1 LPLVDLDRF
10 DFLYAGR
17 VKGMKSA
24 TTRDLMTTLSRPGII
39 SLAGGFPDTRAFGEE
54 AFREISHNIAADAA
68 QALQYG
74 PTAGLEAIKDVIVE
88 VMAAE
93 GTPARQENVFV
104 TTGAQ
109 QGLDLIAKVFLDEGD
124 ALLCEG
130 PAYAGALNAFAAY
143 RPRIA
148 HVPMDRAGMIPVAAR
163 ETLNKARRQG
173 LHVKFIY
180 TVPNFQNPA
189 GVTMVAERRK
199 EMLEMA
205 REFDL
210 VIVEDN
216 PYGMLRFEGEPLSSL
231 AALEQEDGDSDGGPD
246 RVVYLGTFSKIFAPG
261 VRLGWVH
268 AQPGILH
275 KINVGK
281 QGADLCSSNLSQM
294 MISSYF
300 QNADWR
306 AYVRRLTSMY
316 RERRDAMLDALAEF
330 MPKEVHW
337 THPEGGLFVW
347 ATLPSYLDAT
357 AMLPRAIAKNVAYVP
372 GEGFY
377 AGGSG
382 KNNMRLNF
390 SFVEPERIRRGIE
403 LLSEVIRER
412 MELRSDLE
420 RGSRRGQDSRRA
432 ARPANTASLA
442 GTEG

>member
-1 LPLVDLDRF
+1 MPLVDLDRF
-10 DFLYAGR
+10 DFLYSER
-17 VKGMKSA
+17 VKGMKTA
-24 TTRDLMTTLSRPGII
+24 ATRDLMATLSRPGII
-39 SLAGGFPDTRAFGEE
+39 SLAGGFPDTRAFGEA
-54 AFREISHNIAADAA
+54 AFREISASIAADTA

-74 PTAGLEAIKDVIVE
+74 PTSGLEPVKDVIVE

-93 GTPARQENVFV
+93 GTPARQEDVFV

-124 ALLCEG
+124 AILCEG
-130 PAYAGALNAFAAY
+130 PTYAGALNAFAAY

-163 ETLNKARRQG
+163 ETLDRARKQG

-189 GVTMVAERRK
+189 GVTLVTERRR
-199 EMLEMA
+199 ELLEIA

-210 VIVEDN
+210 VVVEDN
-216 PYGMLRFEGEPLSSL
+216 PYGMLRFEGEPLPTL
-231 AALEQEDGDSDGGPD
+231 AALEQEQEGVVD

-294 MISSYF
+294 MIYSYF

-306 AYVRRLTSMY
+306 SYVGRLTSMY
-316 RERRDAMLDALAEF
+316 KERRDAMLDALAEF

-357 AMLPRAIAKNVAYVP
+357 AMLPRAIARNVAYVP

-377 AGGSG
+377 AGGAG
-382 KNNMRLNF
+382 KNHMRLNF

-403 LLSEVIRER
+403 LLSEVVRER

-420 RGSRRGQDSRRA
+420 RGSQRGARRSPRS
-432 ARPANTASLA
+432 ASFA
-442 GTEG
+442 SGTDG

>member
-24 TTRDLMTTLSRPGII
+24 ATRDLMATLSRPGII

-54 AFREISHNIAADAA
+54 AFREISRNIAADAA

-93 GTPARQENVFV
+93 GTPARQEDVFV

-124 ALLCEG
+124 AVLCEG

-163 ETLNKARRQG
+163 ETLEKARRSG

-189 GVTMVAERRK
+189 GVTLVAERRR
-199 EMLEMA
+199 ELLEMA

-216 PYGMLRFEGEPLSSL
+216 PYGMLRFEGEPLPSL
-231 AALEQEDGDSDGGPD
+231 AALEQEGGDGGPG

-294 MISSYF
+294 MIASYF

-306 AYVRRLTSMY
+306 AYVKRLTAMY

-357 AMLPRAIAKNVAYVP
+357 AMLPRAIARNVAYVP

-390 SFVEPERIRRGIE
+390 SFVESEKIRRGIE

-412 MELRSDLE
+412 MALRSDLE
-420 RGSRRGQDSRRA
+420 RGSRRGQDSRGAGRSTNA
-432 ARPANTASLA
+432 HVAS

>member
-1 LPLVDLDRF
+1 
-10 DFLYAGR
+10 
-17 VKGMKSA
+17 
-24 TTRDLMTTLSRPGII
+24 
-39 SLAGGFPDTRAFGEE
+39 
-54 AFREISHNIAADAA
+54 
-68 QALQYG
+68 
-74 PTAGLEAIKDVIVE
+74 
-88 VMAAE
+88 
-93 GTPARQENVFV
+93 
-104 TTGAQ
+104 
-109 QGLDLIAKVFLDEGD
+109 
-124 ALLCEG
+124 
-130 PAYAGALNAFAAY
+130 
-143 RPRIA
+143 
-148 HVPMDRAGMIPVAAR
+148 MIPIAAR
-163 ETLNKARRQG
+163 ETLKKARKQG

-189 GVTMVAERRK
+189 GVTLIRERRH
-199 EMLEMA
+199 ELLEIA

-210 VIVEDN
+210 IIVEDN
-216 PYGMLRFEGEPLSSL
+216 PYGMLRFEGEPLPTL
-231 AALEQEDGDSDGGPD
+231 AALEQEQEGYLVD

-275 KINVGK
+275 KINIGK

-306 AYVRRLTSMY
+306 AYVKRLTTMY
-316 RERRDAMLDALAEF
+316 KERRDAMLDALAEF

-357 AMLPRAIAKNVAYVP
+357 AMLPRAIARNVAYVP

-382 KNNMRLNF
+382 KNHMRLNF

-420 RGSRRGQDSRRA
+420 RGSQRSPQRSSRS
-432 ARPANTASLA
+432 TV
-442 GTEG
+442 GTDR

>member
-1 LPLVDLDRF
+1 MPLVDLDRF

-24 TTRDLMTTLSRPGII
+24 ATRDLMATLSRPGII

-54 AFREISHNIAADAA
+54 AFREISQNIAADSA

-88 VMAAE
+88 VMSAE
-93 GTPARQENVFV
+93 GTPARQEDVFV

-124 ALLCEG
+124 AVLCEG
-130 PAYAGALNAFAAY
+130 PAYAGALNAFASY
-143 RPRIA
+143 KPRIA

-163 ETLNKARRQG
+163 ETLKKARRQG

-189 GVTMVAERRK
+189 GVTMVAERRR
-199 EMLEMA
+199 ELLEMA

-216 PYGMLRFEGEPLSSL
+216 PYGMLRFEGEPLPTL
-231 AALEQEDGDSDGGPD
+231 AAIEQEAGDLD

-275 KINVGK
+275 KINIGK

-306 AYVRRLTSMY
+306 AYVKRLTSIY

-330 MPKEVHW
+330 MPGEVHW

-390 SFVEPERIRRGIE
+390 SFVEPEKIRRGIE

-420 RGSRRGQDSRRA
+420 RGSRRGQDSRSAGRS
-432 ARPANTASLA
+432 ASASFAA

>member
-1 LPLVDLDRF
+1 
-10 DFLYAGR
+10 
-17 VKGMKSA
+17 
-24 TTRDLMTTLSRPGII
+24 
-39 SLAGGFPDTRAFGEE
+39 
-54 AFREISHNIAADAA
+54 
-68 QALQYG
+68 
-74 PTAGLEAIKDVIVE
+74 
-88 VMAAE
+88 
-93 GTPARQENVFV
+93 
-104 TTGAQ
+104 
-109 QGLDLIAKVFLDEGD
+109 
-124 ALLCEG
+124 
-130 PAYAGALNAFAAY
+130 
-143 RPRIA
+143 
-148 HVPMDRAGMIPVAAR
+148 
-163 ETLNKARRQG
+163 
-173 LHVKFIY
+173 
-180 TVPNFQNPA
+180 
-189 GVTMVAERRK
+189 MVAERRT
-199 EMLEMA
+199 ELLEMA

-216 PYGMLRFEGEPLSSL
+216 PYGMLRFEGEPIPSL
-231 AALEQEDGDSDGGPD
+231 AALEQEEGDLD

-306 AYVRRLTSMY
+306 AYVKRLTTMY
-316 RERRDAMLDALAEF
+316 KERRDAMLDSLAEF

-357 AMLPRAIAKNVAYVP
+357 AMLPRAIARNVAYVP

-377 AGGSG
+377 GGSPGTG

-403 LLSEVIRER
+403 LLSEVVRER

-420 RGSRRGQDSRRA
+420 RGSHLSVRSAVGTDGLGSWRAWRSCAAGTRWSATSRLSRAGACSTPSNASATRSIPSTSRIRRRERSWGSRPTQPSSACTAPA
-432 ARPANTASLA
+432 ARMAPYRRF
-442 GTEG
+442 

>member
-10 DFLYAGR
+10 DFLYATR

-24 TTRDLMTTLSRPGII
+24 ATRDLMATLSRPGII

-54 AFREISHNIAADAA
+54 AFRELSQGIAPDAA

-74 PTAGLEAIKDVIVE
+74 PTAGLESIKDVIVE
-88 VMAAE
+88 VMDAE
-93 GTPARQENVFV
+93 GTPARQEDVFV

-109 QGLDLIAKVFLDEGD
+109 QGLDLVAKVFLDEGD
-124 ALLCEG
+124 AVLCEG
-130 PAYAGALNAFAAY
+130 PTYAGALNAFAAY
-143 RPRIA
+143 RPKIA
-148 HVPMDRAGMIPVAAR
+148 HAPMDRAGIIPVAAR
-163 ETLNKARRQG
+163 ETLMRARKQG
-173 LHVKFIY
+173 VHVKFIY
-180 TVPNFQNPA
+180 TVPNFQNPT
-189 GVTMVAERRK
+189 GVTMVAERRR
-199 EMLEMA
+199 ELLELA

-210 VIVEDN
+210 IIVEDN
-216 PYGMLRFEGEPLSSL
+216 PYGMLRFEGEPLPSL
-231 AALEQEDGDSDGGPD
+231 AALEQEEGDVD

-300 QNADWR
+300 RNADWR
-306 AYVRRLTSMY
+306 AYVKRLTGMY
-316 RERRDAMLDALAEF
+316 RERRDAMLDSLAEF
-330 MPKEVHW
+330 MPREVHW

-347 ATLPSYLDAT
+347 ATLPSYLDTT

-377 AGGSG
+377 AGGAG
-382 KNNMRLNF
+382 KNHMRLNF
-390 SFVEPERIRRGIE
+390 SFVEPEKIRRGVEILAE
-403 LLSEVIRER
+403 TTRER
-412 MELRSDLE
+412 MELRSDME
-420 RGSRRGQDSRRA
+420 RGSRRGKKGGQRS
-432 ARPANTASLA
+432 ASFAPGA
-442 GTEG
+442 GG

>member
-1 LPLVDLDRF
+1 VPLVDLDRF

-17 VKGMKSA
+17 VKGMKTA
-24 TTRDLMTTLSRPGII
+24 TTRDLMATLSRPGII

-54 AFREISHNIAADAA
+54 AFREITQKISTDAA
-68 QALQYG
+68 QVLQYG
-74 PTAGLEAIKDVIVE
+74 PTSGLEPIKDVIVE

-93 GTPARQENVFV
+93 GTPARQEDVFV

-124 ALLCEG
+124 AILCEG
-130 PAYAGALNAFAAY
+130 PTYAGALNAFAAY

-148 HVPMDRAGMIPVAAR
+148 HVPMDRAGIIPVAAR
-163 ETLNKARRQG
+163 ETLTKARKQG

-189 GVTMVAERRK
+189 GVTLIRERR
-199 EMLEMA
+199 EELLEIA

-210 VIVEDN
+210 VVVEDN
-216 PYGMLRFEGEPLSSL
+216 PYGMLRFEGEPLPTL
-231 AALEQEDGDSDGGPD
+231 ATLEQAQDGVVD

-294 MISSYF
+294 MISRYF

-306 AYVRRLTSMY
+306 AYVGRLTSMY
-316 RERRDAMLDALAEF
+316 RERRDAMLDSLAEF

-347 ATLPSYLDAT
+347 ATLPTYLDAT
-357 AMLPRAIAKNVAYVP
+357 AMLPRAIARNVAYVP

-377 AGGSG
+377 AGGAG
-382 KNNMRLNF
+382 KNHMRLNF

-420 RGSRRGQDSRRA
+420 RGSQRASRGSASR
-432 ARPANTASLA
+432 SSI
-442 GTEG
+442 GTDR

>member
-1 LPLVDLDRF
+1 
-10 DFLYAGR
+10 
-17 VKGMKSA
+17 
-24 TTRDLMTTLSRPGII
+24 
-39 SLAGGFPDTRAFGEE
+39 
-54 AFREISHNIAADAA
+54 
-68 QALQYG
+68 
-74 PTAGLEAIKDVIVE
+74 
-88 VMAAE
+88 
-93 GTPARQENVFV
+93 
-104 TTGAQ
+104 
-109 QGLDLIAKVFLDEGD
+109 
-124 ALLCEG
+124 
-130 PAYAGALNAFAAY
+130 
-143 RPRIA
+143 
-148 HVPMDRAGMIPVAAR
+148 
-163 ETLNKARRQG
+163 
-173 LHVKFIY
+173 KFIY
-180 TVPNFQNPA
+180 TVPNFQNPT
-189 GVTMVAERRK
+189 GVTLVTERRR
-199 EMLEMA
+199 ELLEIA

-210 VIVEDN
+210 VVVEDN
-216 PYGMLRFEGEPLSSL
+216 PYGMLRFEGEPLPTL
-231 AALEQEDGDSDGGPD
+231 AALEQEQEGVVD

-306 AYVRRLTSMY
+306 AYVGRLTATY
-316 RERRDAMLDALAEF
+316 KERRDAMLDALAEF

-377 AGGSG
+377 AGEAG
-382 KNNMRLNF
+382 KNHMRLNF

-403 LLSEVIRER
+403 LLSEVVRER

-420 RGSRRGQDSRRA
+420 RGTQRGARRSPRS
-432 ARPANTASLA
+432 ASFAA
-442 GTEG
+442 GTDG

>member
-1 LPLVDLDRF
+1 VPLVDLDRF
-10 DFLYAGR
+10 DFLYANR
-17 VKGMKSA
+17 VKGMKTA
-24 TTRDLMTTLSRPGII
+24 ATRDLMATLSRPGII

-54 AFREISHNIAADAA
+54 AFREISRNKAGDAA

-74 PTAGLEAIKDVIVE
+74 PTSGLEAIKDVIVD

-93 GTPARQENVFV
+93 GTPARQEDVFI

-124 ALLCEG
+124 AILCEG
-130 PAYAGALNAFAAY
+130 PTYAGALNAFAAY

-148 HVPMDRAGMIPVAAR
+148 HVPMDRAGMIPIAAR
-163 ETLNKARRQG
+163 ETLKKARKQG

-189 GVTMVAERRK
+189 GVTLIRERRH
-199 EMLEMA
+199 ELLEIA

-210 VIVEDN
+210 IIVEDN
-216 PYGMLRFEGEPLSSL
+216 PYGMLRFEGEPLPTL
-231 AALEQEDGDSDGGPD
+231 AALEQEQEGYLVD

-275 KINVGK
+275 KINIGK

-306 AYVRRLTSMY
+306 AYVKRLTTMY
-316 RERRDAMLDALAEF
+316 KERRDAMLDALAEF

-357 AMLPRAIAKNVAYVP
+357 AMLPRAIARNVAYVP

-382 KNNMRLNF
+382 KNHMRLNF

-420 RGSRRGQDSRRA
+420 RGSQRSPQRSSRS
-432 ARPANTASLA
+432 TV
-442 GTEG
+442 GTDR

>member
-1 LPLVDLDRF
+1 VPLVDLDRF
-10 DFLYAGR
+10 DFLYANR
-17 VKGMKSA
+17 VKGMKTA
-24 TTRDLMTTLSRPGII
+24 ATRDLMATLSRPGII

-54 AFREISHNIAADAA
+54 AFREISRNIAGDAA

-74 PTAGLEAIKDVIVE
+74 PTSGLEAIKDVIVD

-93 GTPARQENVFV
+93 GTPARQEDVFI

-124 ALLCEG
+124 AILCEG
-130 PAYAGALNAFAAY
+130 PTYAGALNAFAAY

-148 HVPMDRAGMIPVAAR
+148 HVPMDRAGMIPIAAR
-163 ETLNKARRQG
+163 ETLKKARKQG

-189 GVTMVAERRK
+189 GVTLIRERRH
-199 EMLEMA
+199 ELLEIA

-210 VIVEDN
+210 IIVEDN
-216 PYGMLRFEGEPLSSL
+216 PYGMLRFEGEPLPTL
-231 AALEQEDGDSDGGPD
+231 AALEQEQEGYLVD

-275 KINVGK
+275 KINIGK

-306 AYVRRLTSMY
+306 AYVKRLTTMY
-316 RERRDAMLDALAEF
+316 KERRDVMLDALAEF

-357 AMLPRAIAKNVAYVP
+357 AMLPRAIARNVAYVP

-382 KNNMRLNF
+382 KNHMRLNF

-420 RGSRRGQDSRRA
+420 RGSQRSPQRSSRS
-432 ARPANTASLA
+432 TV
-442 GTEG
+442 GTDR

>member
-1 LPLVDLDRF
+1 VPLVDLDRF
-10 DFLYAGR
+10 DFLYANR
-17 VKGMKSA
+17 VKGMKTA
-24 TTRDLMTTLSRPGII
+24 ATRDLMATLSRPGII

-54 AFREISHNIAADAA
+54 AFREISRNIAGDAA

-74 PTAGLEAIKDVIVE
+74 PTSGLEAIKDVIVD

-93 GTPARQENVFV
+93 GTPARQEDVFI

-124 ALLCEG
+124 AILCEG
-130 PAYAGALNAFAAY
+130 PTYAGALNAFAAY

-148 HVPMDRAGMIPVAAR
+148 HVPMDRAGMIPIAAR
-163 ETLNKARRQG
+163 ETLKKARKQG

-189 GVTMVAERRK
+189 GVTLIRERRH
-199 EMLEMA
+199 ELLEIA

-210 VIVEDN
+210 IIVEDN
-216 PYGMLRFEGEPLSSL
+216 PYGMLRFEGEPLPTL
-231 AALEQEDGDSDGGPD
+231 AALEQEQEGYLVD

-275 KINVGK
+275 KINIGK

-306 AYVRRLTSMY
+306 AYVKRLSTMY
-316 RERRDAMLDALAEF
+316 KERRDAMLDALAEF

-357 AMLPRAIAKNVAYVP
+357 AMLPRAIARNVAYVP

-382 KNNMRLNF
+382 KNHMRLNF

-420 RGSRRGQDSRRA
+420 RGSQRSPQRSSRS
-432 ARPANTASLA
+432 TV
-442 GTEG
+442 GTDR

>member
-1 LPLVDLDRF
+1 MPLVDLDRF
-10 DFLYAGR
+10 DFLYANR
-17 VKGMKSA
+17 VKGMKTA
-24 TTRDLMTTLSRPGII
+24 ATRDLMATLSRPGII

-54 AFREISHNIAADAA
+54 AFKEISGNVAAESA

-74 PTAGLEAIKDVIVE
+74 PTGGLETIKDVIVD

-93 GTPARQENVFV
+93 GTPASQENVFT

-109 QGLDLIAKVFLDEGD
+109 QGLDLVARVFLDEGD
-124 ALLCEG
+124 AVLCEG
-130 PAYAGALNAFAAY
+130 PTYAGALNAFAAY
-143 RPRIA
+143 RPRII
-148 HVPMDRAGMIPVAAR
+148 HVPMDRAGMIPTAAR
-163 ETLNKARRQG
+163 EALLKARKAG
-173 LHVKFIY
+173 IHVKFIY

-189 GVTMVAERRK
+189 GVTMVAERRR
-199 EMLEMA
+199 ELLEIA

-216 PYGMLRFEGEPLSSL
+216 PYGMLRFEGEPLPTL
-231 AALEQEDGDSDGGPD
+231 AALEQENGDVD

-294 MISSYF
+294 LISSYF
-300 QNADWR
+300 RTADWR
-306 AYVRRLTSMY
+306 AYVRRLTNLY

-357 AMLPRAIAKNVAYVP
+357 AMLPRAIQKNIAYVP

-377 AGGSG
+377 AGTDG
-382 KNNMRLNF
+382 KNHMRINF

-412 MELRSDLE
+412 MELRGDLE
-420 RGSRRGQDSRRA
+420 RGARNSG
-432 ARPANTASLA
+432 RPAGRTPRRSAV
-442 GTEG
+442 GTDL

>member
-1 LPLVDLDRF
+1 MPLVDLDRF
-10 DFLYAGR
+10 DFLYSER
-17 VKGMKSA
+17 VKGMKTA
-24 TTRDLMTTLSRPGII
+24 ATRDLMATLSRPGII

-54 AFREISHNIAADAA
+54 AFREISGSIAQDTA

-74 PTAGLEAIKDVIVE
+74 PTSGLEAIKDVIVD

-93 GTPARQENVFV
+93 GTQGRQEDVFV

-109 QGLDLIAKVFLDEGD
+109 QGLDLIAKVFLDDGD
-124 ALLCEG
+124 AILCEG
-130 PAYAGALNAFAAY
+130 PTYAGALNAFAAY

-163 ETLNKARRQG
+163 EMLNKARKQG

-189 GVTMVAERRK
+189 GVTLVTERRR
-199 EMLEMA
+199 ELLEIA

-210 VIVEDN
+210 VVVEDN
-216 PYGMLRFEGEPLSSL
+216 PYGMLRFEGEPLPTL
-231 AALEQEDGDSDGGPD
+231 AALEQEEEGVVD

-294 MISSYF
+294 MICSYF

-306 AYVRRLTSMY
+306 SYVGRLTNMY
-316 RERRDAMLDALAEF
+316 KERRDAMLDSLAEF

-357 AMLPRAIAKNVAYVP
+357 AMLPRAIARNVAYVP

-377 AGGSG
+377 AGGAG
-382 KNNMRLNF
+382 KNHMRLNF

-403 LLSEVIRER
+403 LLSEVVRER

-420 RGSRRGQDSRRA
+420 RGSQRGARRSSRS
-432 ARPANTASLA
+432 ASFAA

>member
-1 LPLVDLDRF
+1 VPLVDLDRF
-10 DFLYAGR
+10 DFLYSER
-17 VKGMKSA
+17 VKGMKTA
-24 TTRDLMTTLSRPGII
+24 ATRDLMATLSRPGII

-54 AFREISHNIAADAA
+54 AFREISQKIAADSA

-74 PTAGLEAIKDVIVE
+74 PTSGLEPAKDVIVE

-93 GTPARQENVFV
+93 GTPARQEDVFV

-124 ALLCEG
+124 AILCEG
-130 PAYAGALNAFAAY
+130 PTYAGALNAFAAY

-148 HVPMDRAGMIPVAAR
+148 HVVMDRAGVIPMVAR
-163 ETLNKARRQG
+163 ETLEKARKQG

-189 GVTMVAERRK
+189 GVTLVTKRRR
-199 EMLEMA
+199 ELLEIA

-210 VIVEDN
+210 VVVEDN
-216 PYGMLRFEGEPLSSL
+216 PYGMLRYEGEPLPTL
-231 AALEQEDGDSDGGPD
+231 AALEQEEGVVD

-294 MISSYF
+294 MICSYF
-300 QNADWR
+300 QTVDWR

-316 RERRDAMLDALAEF
+316 GERRDAMLDALAEF

-357 AMLPRAIAKNVAYVP
+357 AMLPRAIARNVAYVP

-377 AGGSG
+377 AGGAG
-382 KNNMRLNF
+382 KNHMRLNF
-390 SFVEPERIRRGIE
+390 SFIEPERIRRGIE

-420 RGSRRGQDSRRA
+420 RGSQRASRRS
-432 ARPANTASLA
+432 ASRSIV
-442 GTEG
+442 GTDG